1 MFQGENGVLCEL
13 SSTLAGLSR
22 NNSSDFEAYLRHR
35 NGVYASSDSVLAYRL
50 TIRVQPASL
59 DVPDELK
66 QALLDKNYQELGS
79 DEARDRPKIA
89 HTTFSFPKPE
99 LLAA

>member
-1 MFQGENGVLCEL
+1 
-13 SSTLAGLSR
+13 
-22 NNSSDFEAYLRHR
+22 
-35 NGVYASSDSVLAYRL
+35 
-50 TIRVQPASL
+50 VQPASL